1 MIFIQLATETFAI
14 WDICYPR
21 HLLSETITIFHD
33 SSDSISIIVFSC
45 TTVYY
50 IVVKVDIHLLCH
62 FKISVEWYSISNY
75 FSMIKLLFRVE
86 VRPITY
92 FNMEVFKVN
101 FMYYVHTLPK
111 FQSNLSK
118 IPCDFANSKWDFEFT
133 KCQWIHRTKGS
144 KFSQDYWTL
153 IYIVMTSSLLPKDT
167 EKFGKIL
174 DFPLQFDLLLYHFPI
189 ILIDLVTVCIIK
201 DSNCLR

>member
-1 MIFIQLATETFAI
+1 MSNAPYLFAIQKKVLHTTLSSDIRFPDLLGQQIFANWFSYDLLLRLLLLVLNGCETFAI
-14 WDICYPR
+14 QAICYLR
-21 HLLSETITIFHD
+21 HLLSETITIFYD

-101 FMYYVHTLPK
+101 FMYYVHTLLK

-118 IPCDFANSKWDFEFT
+118 IPCDFANSKWDFEST
-133 KCQWIHRTKGS
+133 KCQWIG
-144 KFSQDYWTL
+144 
-153 IYIVMTSSLLPKDT
+153 PKDQNFPSTT
-167 EKFGKIL
+167 ERYSDDVI
-174 DFPLQFDLLLYHFPI
+174 
-189 ILIDLVTVCIIK
+189 VTT
-201 DSNCLR
+201 